1 MKKCDIGYKLVMT
14 VVWGLTGFIALCLG
28 DIICS
33 AAVPDKFFRFF
44 DYLIVG
50 FFILVILTVWSNK
63 IKQRRKPCLVIY
75 LILCVIVTVGGV
87 LTWKEKEDA
96 VINQNFDTKKYLP
109 FHADSKIVRLKD
121 KPTLKLKNHLPVVD
135 GAAALFPVYSAVVN
149 AVYPEDIKLLD
160 EEDEDCVF
168 VYNNTVDGYYELIG
182 KSTDVFFG
190 VYPSEGQ
197 LEWARDS
204 GEKLNLTPIGKDGFI
219 FFVNKDNPVSSL
231 TTDQIQKIYSGDIT
245 NWREVGGKNEK
256 IVAYQR
262 NEDSGSQT
270 EFLRFMGEK
279 DIMEPPTDQ
288 VEDLMSGII
297 EEVADYENHTNSIGF
312 SFRYY
317 TETMIANPQ
326 IKMISV
332 DGIKPSKENIRNGI
346 YPLNVDIYAVT
357 LKSNKKKNVKKLVD
371 WMLSEQGQYIVEK
384 TGYVGVE

>member
-14 VVWGLTGFIALCLG
+14 VVWGFAGFIALCLG

-168 VYNNTVDGYYELIG
+168 VYNNTVDGYDALTE
-182 KSTDVFFG
+182 KNTDLFFG
-190 VYPSEGQ
+190 VYPSKEQ
-197 LEWARDS
+197 LEWAKECDT
-204 GEKLNLTPIGKDGFI
+204 ELKLTAIGRDGFI

-245 NWREVGGKNEK
+245 NWKEVGGRDEK

-262 NEDSGSQT
+262 NEGSGSQT

-332 DGIKPSKENIRNGI
+332 DGIKPSKENIRNGT

-384 TGYVGVE
+384 TGYVGVK